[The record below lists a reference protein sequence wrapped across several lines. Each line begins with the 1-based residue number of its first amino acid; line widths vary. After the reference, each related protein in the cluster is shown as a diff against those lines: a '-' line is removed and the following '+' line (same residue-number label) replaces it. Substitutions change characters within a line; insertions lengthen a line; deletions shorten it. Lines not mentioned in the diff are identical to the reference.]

1 MTDNVK
7 LSVKPTLT
15 WVYSECA
22 LATLRRCQA
31 VNCHRPHGLLNAR
44 PNRADATACNHVPIV
59 YPFAYAFKTCHRP
72 HSIPPQKD
80 RKKTEDRSDTAELS
94 HTCYHCSVDLRR
106 YTCADYFSGIGQCRG
121 QSYDNG
127 ANMAGIHKG
136 VQARIAERNEL
147 AEFVPCLAH
156 SLNLVGVHSASS
168 SQEAINFFGGV
179 KNDHGNSVLDTEKQD
194 DLVLWTASDGSRTAS
209 PVTAAVRG
217 KFFRARGGRLTRTRV
232 GVRPSPPLDRKETT
246 MSRDDASGRGGG
258 ATSMEPAR
266 TRTRQSP
273 RIGVGEG
280 RPQQDSTS
288 VCIRLK
294 RRSSPRSASALGG
307 ASRSRPTNI
316 GNDKG
321 VTGATVT
328 PAIGNF
334 PTGLV
339 NGDGRGRGPGGR
351 DWQSIAKSLEVNTN
365 VASKS
370 KNLSGPFVKALK
382 LATNEI
388 QESTKALLSRTK
400 TTKTRVLEAAN
411 ARLSKELAELR
422 AELATL
428 KREVQ

>member
-1 MTDNVK
+1 
-7 LSVKPTLT
+7 
-15 WVYSECA
+15 
-22 LATLRRCQA
+22 
-31 VNCHRPHGLLNAR
+31 
-44 PNRADATACNHVPIV
+44 
-59 YPFAYAFKTCHRP
+59 
-72 HSIPPQKD
+72 
-80 RKKTEDRSDTAELS
+80 
-94 HTCYHCSVDLRR
+94 
-106 YTCADYFSGIGQCRG
+106 
-121 QSYDNG
+121 
-127 ANMAGIHKG
+127 MAGIHKG

-168 SQEAINFFGGV
+168 SQEAINFFEIQKEDIILSRSVALMDGLLKTLQKMRQNPMEYWIKEAEEVAEKCGSEPILQNKRIPKCITTRPASGLDDPIAHITGAVSHWRGTSTSLWGSGPGWVTAGREGGV